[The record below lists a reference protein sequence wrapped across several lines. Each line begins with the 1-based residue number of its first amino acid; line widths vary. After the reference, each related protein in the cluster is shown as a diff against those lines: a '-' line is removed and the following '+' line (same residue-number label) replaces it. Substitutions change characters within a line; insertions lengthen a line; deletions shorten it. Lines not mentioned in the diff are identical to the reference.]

1 MTETKMLLDIP
12 IVKSMLDDLR
22 KQFQAFDTTD
32 SYPVYLACC
41 DSVNE
46 WKFSDGDY
54 FGHLPYSDE
63 RMGFSSPRLMKRKYA
78 NLDEARW
85 LGKYCSGF
93 SGGRHV
99 ITVSPGQK
107 GIQAIQATL
116 YNHTGDALEIAT
128 LGFKGMDRSECG
140 ESKLLGLGR
149 MLQLGDSAKV
159 YVGVGIREA
168 FAVFL
173 YQYSSAGRV
182 LSGRAFSKGW
192 HSEDEWFCHYDNNGQ
207 LAEITSGDASVWR
220 KK

>member
-1 MTETKMLLDIP
+1 MTKATRLLDIP
-12 IVKSMLDDLR
+12 IVSSLLDDLR
-22 KQFQAFDTTD
+22 KQFQGFDATD
-32 SYPVYLACC
+32 SYQIYLACR
-41 DSVNE
+41 DSVEE

-54 FGHLPYSDE
+54 FCHLPYNDE
-63 RMGFSSPRLMKRKYA
+63 RVGFSPPRLMKRKYA
-78 NLDEARW
+78 SLDEARW

-93 SGGRHV
+93 SDDRHV
-99 ITVSPGQK
+99 ITISPGQK

-116 YNHTGDALEIAT
+116 YNRTDDVLEIAT
-128 LGFKGMDRSECG
+128 LHFKGMDRPAGS

-149 MLQLGDSAKV
+149 MLQLDDNAKV

-173 YQYSSAGRV
+173 YQYSSSGRL

-192 HSEDEWFCHYDNNGQ
+192 PSEDEWFCHYDNDGQ
-207 LAEITSGDASVWR
+207 LAEITSGDSSVWR